1 MDGSV
6 YRTDGQGVGGV
17 TTVSVVIPTW
27 NRSSLL
33 ERSIR
38 SALAQSHP
46 PLEVLV
52 CDDGS
57 TDDTEQV
64 VRSIGDS
71 RVRWLPGE
79 RAGRPAVPRN
89 RGIRAGKGEW
99 IAFLDDDDV
108 WLPEKLE
115 KQLAQL
121 HGSGCRAVC
130 SQALAND
137 DLNGTDAYRL
147 GWTGP
152 LLGFH
157 DLLQGNRVIC
167 STAMIHRSLL
177 SSVQGF
183 PEAAGLTSMEDYAL
197 WLRVAT
203 VTDFSFVSEPLAI
216 YADAPQTSIRSV
228 CTDAWQQKR
237 LVLGD
242 FIAWGLKKPMAARC
256 LGAAAR
262 SYGEALLTSA
272 GLRCREC
279 LPWRKGHV

>member
-1 MDGSV
+1 MDGIV
-6 YRTDGQGVGGV
+6 FRATGKRVGWL

-33 ERSIR
+33 ERTIR
-38 SALAQSHP
+38 SALSQTHP

-64 VRSIGDS
+64 VRLIGDS
-71 RVRWLPGE
+71 RVCWLPGE

-89 RGIRAGKGEW
+89 RGIRASKGEW

-115 KQLAQL
+115 KQLGHLQ
-121 HGSGCRAVC
+121 GSGCRAACAHAVAT
-130 SQALAND
+130 S
-137 DLNGTDAYRL
+137 GRAYPL
-147 GWTGP
+147 GWREP
-152 LLGFH
+152 LLTFQ

-177 SSVQGF
+177 TSVHGF
-183 PEAAGLTSMEDYAL
+183 PEAVGLTSMEDYAL

-203 VTDFSFVSEPLAI
+203 VTDFSFLSEPLVI
-216 YADAPQTSIRSV
+216 YADAPQSSLRSA

-237 LVLGD
+237 LVCAD
-242 FIAWGLKKPMAARC
+242 FIAWGFRQRRKASYLKSAVR
-256 LGAAAR
+256 G
-262 SYGEALLTSA
+262 YGEALLTSA
-272 GLRCREC
+272 RLRCREY
-279 LPWRKGHV
+279 LSWRKRHV